1 MNYILAA
8 VDQAVAPYY
17 AIAAAVAILV
27 AAAVGAVCMC
37 LAISKAMDAMA
48 RQPES
53 SGVLRTTL
61 VLGLVFLETTIIYA
75 LIVAIMIVIQ
85 LF

>member
-1 MNYILAA
+1 MSIILSAVDAA
-8 VDQAVAPYY
+8 VAGYY
-17 AIAAAVAILV
+17 AIAAAIAILV
-27 AAAVGAVCMC
+27 PAAVGAIGMSI
-37 LAISKAMDAMA
+37 AISKAMDSMA

-53 SGVLRTTL
+53 SGNLRTTL
-61 VLGLVFLETTIIYA
+61 ILGLVFLETTIIYA